1 MKKTRVLL
9 LDDHT
14 IFRQGVARL
23 LNAEPDLELNLHTGA
38 VGEALMMVAG
48 GYADIVLLDLDLGQE
63 RGIDFLAQARHNGF
77 PGPVLVLTAGVS
89 PQEEEV
95 LRRYGIAGIL
105 RKDMSVDALAE
116 RIREAAGVPAVEG
129 IGIVPI
135 REPVKQLTEREAVVL
150 RLVVEGLQNKEI
162 GGELGCTEAAV
173 KGTLQQLFH
182 KTGTRMR
189 SQLVRFALEHYRN
202 QI

>member
-38 VGEALMMVAG
+38 VGEALMTVAG

-116 RIREAAGVPAVEG
+116 RIREVAGVPAVEG

-135 REPVKQLTEREAVVL
+135 RETVKQLTGREALVL

>member
-48 GYADIVLLDLDLGQE
+48 GCVDIVLLDLDLGQE

-116 RIREAAGVPAVEG
+116 RIREAVGVPAVEG

-135 REPVKQLTEREAVVL
+135 RETVKQLTGREALVL

>member
-1 MKKTRVLL
+1 MKTRVLL

-48 GYADIVLLDLDLGQE
+48 GHADIVLLDLDLGQE

-116 RIREAAGVPAVEG
+116 RIREAVGVPAVEG

-135 REPVKQLTEREAVVL
+135 RETVKQLTGREASVL

>member
-1 MKKTRVLL
+1 VKKTRVLL

-23 LNAEPDLELNLHTGA
+23 LNSEPDLELNLHTGA
-38 VGEALMMVAG
+38 VGEALMIVAG
-48 GYADIVLLDLDLGQE
+48 GHADIVLLDLDLGHE
-63 RGIDFLAQARHNGF
+63 RGIDFLAQARQNGYS
-77 PGPVLVLTAGVS
+77 GPVLVLTAGVS
-89 PQEEEV
+89 PQEEA
-95 LRRYGIAGIL
+95 LRRYGVSGIL

-116 RIREAAGVPAVEG
+116 RIREVVGVPAVAGNG
-129 IGIVPI
+129 IFRGPGT
-135 REPVKQLTEREAVVL
+135 VKQLTGREALVL

-162 GGELGCTEAAV
+162 GAELGCTEVAV

-189 SQLVRFALEHYRN
+189 SRLVRFALDHYRN

>member
-1 MKKTRVLL
+1 VNKIRVLL

-23 LNAEPDLELNLHTGA
+23 LNAEPDLELDLCTGA
-38 VGEALMMVAG
+38 VGEALMIVAG
-48 GYADIVLLDLDLGQE
+48 GLADLVLLDLDLGQE
-63 RGIDFLAQARHNGF
+63 RGIDFLAQARRNGF
-77 PGPVLVLTAGVS
+77 TGPVLVLAAAVS

-105 RKDMSVDALAE
+105 RKDMSVESLAD
-116 RIREAAGVPAVEG
+116 RIRETAGVPAFAG
-129 IGIVPI
+129 LRTVPVSLL
-135 REPVKQLTEREAVVL
+135 VKKLTERETAVL
-150 RLVVEGLQNKEI
+150 RLVIEGLENKEI
-162 GGELGCTEAAV
+162 GSALGCTDAAV
-173 KGTLQQLFH
+173 KGILQQLFH

-189 SQLVRFALEHYRN
+189 SQLVRFALEHYRD

>member
-1 MKKTRVLL
+1 M
-9 LDDHT
+9 
-14 IFRQGVARL
+14 
-23 LNAEPDLELNLHTGA
+23 
-38 VGEALMMVAG
+38 MMVAG

-89 PQEEEV
+89 SHEEEV

-116 RIREAAGVPAVEG
+116 RIREAAGVPAVAGMEILPG
-129 IGIVPI
+129 SQPM
-135 REPVKQLTEREAVVL
+135 KLLTEREVVVL

-162 GGELGCTEAAV
+162 GTELGCTEAAV
-173 KGTLQQLFH
+173 KGILQQLFH

-189 SQLVRFALEHYRN
+189 SQLVRFALEQYRN

>member
-1 MKKTRVLL
+1 VKKTRVLL

-23 LNAEPDLELNLHTGA
+23 LNSEPDLELNLHTGA
-38 VGEALMMVAG
+38 VGEALMIVAG
-48 GYADIVLLDLDLGQE
+48 GYVDIVLLDLDLGQE
-63 RGIDFLAQARHNGF
+63 RGIDFLAQARHNGYQ
-77 PGPVLVLTAGVS
+77 GPVLVLTAGCS

-95 LRRYGIAGIL
+95 LLRYGVSGIL

-116 RIREAAGVPAVEG
+116 RIREVVGVPAVAGMG
-129 IGIVPI
+129 IFPG
-135 REPVKQLTEREAVVL
+135 RETVKQLTGREALVL

-162 GGELGCTEAAV
+162 GAELGCTEVAV

-189 SQLVRFALEHYRN
+189 SQLVRFALDHYRN